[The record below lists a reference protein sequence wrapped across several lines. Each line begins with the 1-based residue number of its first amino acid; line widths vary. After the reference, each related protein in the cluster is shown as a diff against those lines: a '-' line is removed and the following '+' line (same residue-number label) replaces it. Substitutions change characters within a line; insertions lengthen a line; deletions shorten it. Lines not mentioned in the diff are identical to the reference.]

1 MTLSPRRLLVAGR
14 ALLSAAFA
22 IIADPSLAGN
32 SVNTGYFG
40 GVAITGYDPVS
51 YFTEGRA
58 VRGVPDHAYSWLG
71 TTWYF
76 ATPDHKE
83 LFARDPT
90 KYAPQYG
97 GFCSLGVSYGE
108 STANIDPEAWRIID
122 GKLYLNYSVAGG
134 AEWEQRFAEYR
145 AAAEA
150 KWPGIRARLEGETSR
165 E

>member
-1 MTLSPRRLLVAGR
+1 MTLSPRRLLVAGS
-14 ALLSAAFA
+14 ALLSAGFA

-40 GVAITGYDPVS
+40 GVAIMGYDPVA

-71 TTWYF
+71 TTWHF

-97 GFCSLGVSYGE
+97 GYCSLGVAY
-108 STANIDPEAWRIID
+108 D
-122 GKLYLNYSVAGG
+122 GKLYLSYSVAGG
-134 AEWEQRFAEYR
+134 VEWEQRFAEYR

-150 KWPGIRARLEGETSR
+150 KWPGIRARLEGEPSR